1 MNSKSRIPHCGGP
14 PVTRRRFLKRAS
26 LLFGAAGALAALP
39 VVADI
44 DRRPRVL
51 QFVHTHTGETLVA
64 PYFDG
69 TGYHVSTLRDV
80 NHLLRDFRTGES
92 HVIDPPLLDI
102 LYELQ
107 VLANLDATYEIISGY
122 RSPTTNAMLRGK
134 SHGVAERSQHLLGK
148 AIDVR
153 LSGFPTRQ
161 LGEYARSLALGG
173 VGFYASSDFIHLDT
187 SRVRFW

>member
-1 MNSKSRIPHCGGP
+1 MNSKSNYPLSDGL
-14 PVTRRRFLKRAS
+14 PVTRRRFLKRAT
-26 LLFGAAGALAALP
+26 LLCGAAGALATVPAI
-39 VVADI
+39 ADMV
-44 DRRPRVL
+44 RRPRVL
-51 QFVHTHTGETLVA
+51 QFVHTHTGEALVA
-64 PYFDG
+64 PYFDS
-69 TGYHVSTLRDV
+69 TGYRVDTLRDV

-107 VLANLDATYEIISGY
+107 LLADRDATYEIISGY
-122 RSPTTNAMLRGK
+122 RSPMTNAMLRGK

-161 LGEYARSLALGG
+161 LGEYARSLARGG

>member
-1 MNSKSRIPHCGGP
+1 MNSKSGTSHPDSQP
-14 PVTRRRFLKRAS
+14 LTRRRFLKRAS
-26 LLFGAAGALAALP
+26 LLCGAAGA
-39 VVADI
+39 VVTAPAI
-44 DRRPRVL
+44 ANIARQPRVL
-51 QFVHTHTGETLVA
+51 QFVHTHTGEALVA

-69 TGYHVSTLRDV
+69 ADYRADTLSEV

-107 VLANLDATYEIISGY
+107 LLANRAATYEIISGY
-122 RSPTTNAMLRGK
+122 RSPMTNAMLRGK

-153 LSGFPTRQ
+153 LTGFPTRQ
-161 LGEYARSLALGG
+161 LGEYARSLARGG
-173 VGFYASSDFIHLDT
+173 VGYYASSDFIHLDT

>member
-1 MNSKSRIPHCGGP
+1 MNSKSRTPQRGEP
-14 PVTRRRFLKRAS
+14 ALTRRRFLKRAS
-26 LLFGAAGALAALP
+26 LLCGAAGALATLP
-39 VVADI
+39 AVAAV

-51 QFVHTHTGETLVA
+51 QFVHTHTGEALVA

-69 TGYHVSTLRDV
+69 AGYRADTLRDV
-80 NHLLRDFRTGES
+80 NHLLRDFRTDET

-107 VLANLDATYEIISGY
+107 LLADRDATYEIISGY
-122 RSPTTNAMLRGK
+122 RSPTTNAMLRGQ
-134 SHGVAERSQHLLGK
+134 SHGVAEHSQHLLGK

-161 LGEYARSLALGG
+161 LGEYARSLARGG
-173 VGFYASSDFIHLDT
+173 VGYYASSDFIHLDT